1 MSTSKPTR
9 RNSTRQRPPAAGQ
22 PAAISVETPATTP
35 AAPPAEHTS
44 LAQAQRNFK
53 RGLKRAD
60 QLQLAHEV
68 SVTQG
73 PTLVGAYTN
82 LLSVG
87 SGYRTRR
94 NADTGVPAL
103 QREPCVSFLV
113 RRKWPTAG
121 RPGHPQ
127 ALPKH
132 LLAFA
137 NVNGQR
143 LLCAVPTDVRP
154 RSDYGKPVPHDG
166 GESFPFGILVR
177 QAQADSYSA
186 GVATCAVH
194 RPAQPGTSYVL
205 SCRHVLSWPA
215 VDLSQNLA
223 PRPVRL
229 SRAPHS
235 PLGKSTAVRGPL
247 DAGLVAGFDAQLA
260 AVEQPAALRDALGGL
275 VFDSATSYL
284 HEPGELDKD
293 GGFYVAT
300 GRLGA
305 DGRRLLV
312 WVNYEDTVTD
322 FEMPYTRADGSKVV
336 VRHDLVLFG
345 VPAAPLIF
353 GDSGAPAVRLRRG
366 QQLVGMYIGGEDG
379 RAFVIPAW
387 QLMHPAN
394 YGLPAEAQWSLAP
407 AGLVTG

>member
-1 MSTSKPTR
+1 MSTAKPTPKPSAKAR
-9 RNSTRQRPPAAGQ
+9 RSGAARPQPPAAGV
-22 PAAISVETPATTP
+22 PI
-35 AAPPAEHTS
+35 APPAEHTS

-53 RGLKRAD
+53 RGLNRSA

-68 SVTQG
+68 AMCQG

-94 NADTGVPAL
+94 SADTGVPAL
-103 QREPCVSFLV
+103 LREPCVSFLV

-137 NVNGQR
+137 SVQGQR
-143 LLCAVPTDVRP
+143 LLCAVPTDVQP
-154 RSDYGKPVPHDG
+154 RSEHGKPVPHNSV
-166 GESFPFGILVR
+166 ETLPFGIFVD
-177 QAQADSYSA
+177 QAQSKKFVT
-186 GVATCAVH
+186 GVAACAVR
-194 RPAQPGTSYVL
+194 RPAKPGTTFL
-205 SCRHVLSWPA
+205 LGCRHVLSRTELDTDP
-215 VDLSQNLA
+215 DQTHL
-223 PRPVRL
+223 PVL
-229 SRAPHS
+229 
-235 PLGKSTAVRGPL
+235 LGNEDRSALGQTTAVRGPL
-247 DAGLVAGFDAQLA
+247 DAGPDAGFDAQLA
-260 AVEQPAALRDALGGL
+260 VVEQSAALRGALGGL
-275 VFDSATSYL
+275 VFDSATSYVQDPS
-284 HEPGELDKD
+284 EMDKIP
-293 GGFYVAT
+293 GFYVAT
-300 GRLGA
+300 GRLGD

-312 WVNYEDTVTD
+312 WVTYRNTVRNFKMD
-322 FEMPYTRADGSKVV
+322 YPRGDGSNVT

-345 VPAAPLIF
+345 EPAEPLTF